1 MKPAPFSYTR
11 ADSAARAIELIQSS
25 DGLAKYISGG
35 QTLGP
40 MINLR
45 LTQPDAL
52 IDVSGIAEMRLVQE
66 SATEVRLGAA
76 IRHAEIEDGK
86 TADPSQGLM
95 ARAARTLA
103 YRAIRNRGTI
113 GGSLAHADP
122 VAEWPA
128 IFTALDATI
137 HVAGASGDRAVP
149 IGDFLVGYLTTA
161 LDDHDLITSISVP
174 RLPDGSRTGF
184 QKFCRKSGEFAHSL
198 AAVVLA
204 GKQVTRVAL
213 GCAIGKPI
221 LLPTVASI
229 AAGVGQ
235 WRGGMANEVARAT
248 VHDLKAAGAELDD
261 YDEHLHA
268 TIVSRAVEE
277 ALR

>member
-1 MKPAPFSYTR
+1 MKPAPFTYSR
-11 ADSAARAIELIQSS
+11 ANSAEHAIELIQAS
-25 DGLAKYISGG
+25 GGFAKYISGG

-52 IDVSGIAEMRLVQE
+52 IDVSGIEEMRQVQE

-76 IRHAEIEDGK
+76 IRHAEIEDGR

-122 VAEWPA
+122 VAEWPT
-128 IFTALDATI
+128 IFTVLGATI
-137 HVAGASGDRAVP
+137 HVMGASGNRAVP
-149 IGDFLVGYLTTA
+149 IGDFLVGYLTST
-161 LDDHDLITSISVP
+161 LDEYDLITAISVP
-174 RLPDGSRTGF
+174 RLPRASRTGF

-204 GKQVTRVAL
+204 GKQIARVVL

-229 AAGVGQ
+229 AAEASQ
-235 WRGGMANEVARAT
+235 WRDGMANDVARAT
-248 VHDLKAAGAELDD
+248 LHDLKAAGAEVDE

>member
-1 MKPAPFSYTR
+1 MKPAPLNYVR
-11 ADSAARAIELIQSS
+11 ADSTARAIELMQSNEGYS
-25 DGLAKYISGG
+25 KYLAGG

-45 LTQPDAL
+45 LTQPDML
-52 IDVSGIAEMRLVQE
+52 IDVSAIPELRKVTE
-66 SATEVRLGAA
+66 SAGEVRLGAA

-95 ARAARTLA
+95 VRAARTLA
-103 YRAIRNRGTI
+103 YRAVRNRGTV

-122 VAEWPA
+122 VAEWPT
-128 IFTALDATI
+128 IFSVLDARI
-137 HVAGASGDRAVP
+137 HVTGPSGERIVP
-149 IGDFLVGYLTTA
+149 IGDFLVGYLAPA
-161 LDDHDLITSISVP
+161 LEEHDIITSIS
-174 RLPDGSRTGF
+174 LPYLPNGSRTGF
-184 QKFCRKSGEFAHSL
+184 RKFCRKSGEFAHSL

-204 GKQVTRVAL
+204 GKQTSRVVL

-221 LLPTVASI
+221 LLNAVAAI
-229 AAGVGQ
+229 AGSAGG
-235 WRGGMANEVARAT
+235 WRDGMDKELRRAVA
-248 VHDLKAAGAELDD
+248 HDLKAAGAELDD
-261 YDEHLHA
+261 YEAHLHA